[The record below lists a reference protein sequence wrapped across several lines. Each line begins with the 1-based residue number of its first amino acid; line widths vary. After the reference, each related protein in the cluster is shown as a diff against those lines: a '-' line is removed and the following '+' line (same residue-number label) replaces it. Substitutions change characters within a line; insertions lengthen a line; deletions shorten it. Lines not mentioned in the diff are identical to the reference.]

1 MSMKVKMQTY
11 VAFIVPH
18 KSEPQKGIA
27 VPFAVESRNLQDLD
41 IPKEACAFYFYDAPA
56 HLSPQESLQDKH
68 SPSKEYLL
76 AHETLSRHEIKTM
89 LAGANY
95 PSLDGR
101 MQWDARVEKYDAFVI
116 TRNNS
121 VHPVTENHIVIN
133 SRLEQVYPAKPVS
146 PHSNVDP
153 DELASLFNPVLQKD
167 ILVPHM
173 PDVRRRGA
181 GGKTPPPPRH

>member
-18 KSEPQKGIA
+18 QSAPQKGVP

-41 IPKEACAFYFYDAPA
+41 VPREACAFYFYDAPA
-56 HLSPQESLQDKH
+56 HLSAQESLHDKH

-76 AHETLSRHEIKTM
+76 AHETLSRHDIKTL

-101 MQWDARVEKYDAFVI
+101 MQWDARVEKYDTFVI

-133 SRLEQVYPAKPVS
+133 SKMQQIYPAAPVS
-146 PHSNVDP
+146 HDSTVDP
-153 DELASLFNPVLQKD
+153 DQLASLFNPVLQKD
-167 ILVPHM
+167 VLVPRM
-173 PDVRRRGA
+173 PDVRRRA
-181 GGKTPPPPRH
+181 GGHKPPPR